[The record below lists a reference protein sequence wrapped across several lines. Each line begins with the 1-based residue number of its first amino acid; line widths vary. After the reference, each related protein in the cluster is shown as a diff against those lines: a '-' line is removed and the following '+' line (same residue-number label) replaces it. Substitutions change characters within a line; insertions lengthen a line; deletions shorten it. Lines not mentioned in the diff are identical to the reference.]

1 MAVVLLHERFAV
13 TARPSTK
20 HPQHFLLSAPLWMKN
35 SLLSPDFRGN
45 IGNVAHKKR
54 REDIQGLRAVA
65 VLAVV
70 LFHLWPKV
78 FRNGYLGV
86 DVFFVIS
93 GYLIVSILDKDEQ
106 VDVSS
111 ICHFYQRRMRRIIP
125 IFLVV
130 TFVTL
135 YCAWFFELLAPD
147 DLHKMCIDSLF
158 SVTFST
164 NFRDIFFY
172 FDYFEQ
178 LNAYRFFLH
187 TWSLS
192 VEIQLYILAPVI
204 FGWLLKS
211 KCRNTI
217 FRYPILISASII
229 LQWNSSRPAAFGFIL
244 CRMWEFLAGGLAFY
258 LSVRRNLTRSNG
270 PLYCETMLHT
280 YLHDFSIAIMNC
292 VIFAHMP
299 HLLVALLITVL
310 FLPNMPDDGLF
321 AEVLRAFI
329 VLITAVLIR
338 IWENRKSI
346 PMILTSPL
354 MIELGNLSYIWY
366 LVHWPVVQ
374 FVVYWSPEGTLNFA
388 DGMSILILTIL
399 LSALLDHM
407 VDDRIQRITEFKTV
421 LHIILT
427 LLAFCLVLALPL

>member
-1 MAVVLLHERFAV
+1 
-13 TARPSTK
+13 
-20 HPQHFLLSAPLWMKN
+20 MKN
-35 SLLSPDFRGN
+35 LLLTSDFRRN
-45 IGNVAHKKR
+45 IGNVGHKKR
-54 REDIQGLRAVA
+54 RDDIQCLRAVA

-78 FRNGYLGV
+78 FKNGYLGV

-93 GYLIVSILDKDEQ
+93 GYLIVSILGKGEQ
-106 VDVSS
+106 LDMST
-111 ICHFYQRRMRRIIP
+111 ICHFYQRRMQRIVP

-135 YCAWFFELLAPD
+135 YCAWFLELLAPD
-147 DLHKMCIDSLF
+147 DLQKICIDSLF

-192 VEIQLYILAPVI
+192 VEIQFYILAPVI

-211 KCRNTI
+211 KCRNTV
-217 FRYPILISASII
+217 FLYPILISASII

-258 LSVRRNLTRSNG
+258 SSNSSS
-270 PLYCETMLHT
+270 C
-280 YLHDFSIAIMNC
+280 FC

-310 FLPNMPDDGLF
+310 FLPNMPEDGFL

-329 VLITAVLIR
+329 VFITALLIR
-338 IWENRKSI
+338 ICENQKSI

-354 MIELGNLSYIWY
+354 MIELGNLSFIWY
-366 LVHWPVVQ
+366 LVHWPVMQ
-374 FVVYWSPEGTLNFA
+374 FVVYWSPEGTFNFA
-388 DGMSILILTIL
+388 VLTIL
-399 LSALLDHM
+399 LQLRRHKLKNILFGNATCSITSAPNH
-407 VDDRIQRITEFKTV
+407 
-421 LHIILT
+421 
-427 LLAFCLVLALPL
+427 